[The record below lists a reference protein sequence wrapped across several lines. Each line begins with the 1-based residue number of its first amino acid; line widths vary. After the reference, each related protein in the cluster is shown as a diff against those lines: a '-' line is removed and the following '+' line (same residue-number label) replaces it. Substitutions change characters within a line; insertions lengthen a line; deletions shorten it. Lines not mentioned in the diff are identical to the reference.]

1 MKLVKKIS
9 RYAAME
15 WSRLLQYRTDILL
28 WMVAEAATPIVALA
42 IWYTIAQKSTQG
54 PSPKETLTYY
64 ILVIFLIIIT
74 NAWGGYF
81 LSMDILKGNIVSDL
95 MKPFSPF
102 WRHILNNIVE
112 KSIKL
117 AIPIPLLALALWLFP
132 HIFAESIY
140 NPKLWPFFILSVIV
154 GATLGFTLDIVFG
167 IIAFWVEDSQEI
179 RHYKDSL
186 HMITSGILIPI
197 AVMPLKAQTIVNA
210 LPFRNTITTPVEILL
225 GRLSGSE
232 LVSALALQ
240 IAWLLVTIGLVAFL
254 WKKGIKIYAPPGQ

>member
-1 MKLVKKIS
+1 MRLTTKIS

-28 WMVAEAATPIVALA
+28 WMVAEAATPIIALA

-64 ILVIFLIIIT
+64 ILVIFLIIVT

-81 LSMDILKGNIVSDL
+81 LAMDILKGNIVSDL

-117 AIPIPLLALALWLFP
+117 AIPIPLFALVIWLFP
-132 HIFAESIY
+132 QVFAESIY
-140 NPKLWPFFILSVIV
+140 QPWLWPLFIVSIILAAS
-154 GATLGFTLDIVFG
+154 LGFTIDIIFG
-167 IIAFWVEDSQEI
+167 IIAFWLEDSQEI

-197 AVMPLKAQTIVNA
+197 AVMPAKAQAIVNA
-210 LPFRNTITTPVEILL
+210 LPFRNTITTPAEILL
-225 GRLSGSE
+225 GHLEGTE

-240 IAWLLVTIGLVAFL
+240 AAWLMVTILLMAFL